1 MTATI
6 IQHAGRPWS
15 GPVVVNGKGEF
26 TFPALPEKPRDGMR
40 VWSVSVALANYVA
53 SLKLTGM
60 SVELGAGCGLV
71 GMVTGGTL
79 VEADAETANR
89 TWDTLQLN
97 NSRCTLINDSWA
109 SVNGRWDNIFAT
121 EVIYQPYNPESLVE
135 CIDRCWT
142 REGVCLIAN
151 SSEGC
156 RHRFEDALHAHNIP
170 HVRSVES
177 FSGFQYFRWRLV
189 P

>member
-1 MTATI
+1 MS
-6 IQHAGRPWS
+6 HAGLPWV

-26 TFPALPEKPRDGMR
+26 AFPELPEKPRDGMR

-53 SLKLTGM
+53 GLKLTGT

-79 VEADAETANR
+79 VEADEETANR

-97 NSRCTLINDSWA
+97 SSPCTLITDSWA
-109 SVNGRWDNIFAT
+109 NVNGLWDNVFAS
-121 EVIYQPYNPESLVE
+121 EVLYPAYDPESLVA

-142 REGVCLIAN
+142 RAGVCLVAN
-151 SSEGC
+151 ASDGW
-156 RHRFEDALHAHNIP
+156 RNRFEDALHAHNLP
-170 HVRSVES
+170 HVRSVET
-177 FSGFQYFRWRLV
+177 FNGFQYFRWRIV